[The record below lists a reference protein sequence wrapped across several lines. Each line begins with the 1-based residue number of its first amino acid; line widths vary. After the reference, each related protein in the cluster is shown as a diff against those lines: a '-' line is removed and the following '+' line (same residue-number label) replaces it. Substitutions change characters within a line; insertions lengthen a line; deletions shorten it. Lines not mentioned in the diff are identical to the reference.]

1 MTIIFEINMILPII
15 KYGSSTLRKKAFE
28 IDKGDSFSELTQNM
42 RQTLKNAE
50 GIGLAGPQVGELK
63 NIFIIDTS
71 PLKDR
76 GIKTV
81 EKVYFNPTIIHY
93 SKNDVY
99 YNEGCLSI
107 PGINEDVS
115 RPDKI
120 EVRYRDENF
129 DWKEEI
135 LDDIIARIFQH
146 EYDHLLGIL
155 FIDKLSALKKKLIKS
170 KLRKIKI

>member
-1 MTIIFEINMILPII
+1 MILPII
-15 KYGSSTLRKKAFE
+15 KYGASTLRKKAFE

-42 RQTLKNAE
+42 MQTLKNAE
-50 GIGLAGPQVGELK
+50 GIGLAGPQVGVLK

-71 PLKDR
+71 PLKDK
-76 GIKTV
+76 GIETV
-81 EKVYFNPTIIHY
+81 EKIYFNPVIIHY
-93 SKNDVY
+93 SKSDVY

-135 LDDIIARIFQH
+135 LDGIVARIFQH
-146 EYDHLLGIL
+146 EYDHLQGIL

-170 KLRKIKI
+170 RLREIKSSK

>member
-1 MTIIFEINMILPII
+1 MILPII
-15 KYGSSTLRKKAFE
+15 KYGSATLRKKALE

-42 RQTLKNAE
+42 MQTLKNTE
-50 GIGLAGPQVGELK
+50 GIGLAGSQVGVLK

-71 PLKDR
+71 PLEEN
-76 GIKTV
+76 GIERI
-81 EKVYFNPTIIHY
+81 EKVYFNPVITHY
-93 SKNDVY
+93 SENNEY

-135 LDDIIARIFQH
+135 LDGIVARIFQH

-170 KLRKIKI
+170 RLREIKNSK